1 MRADRSVVVGLA
13 LAIAACDHGGS
24 RAPCPSGAWRD
35 ESREHAIE
43 ARLAS
48 VAEGRVLLDA
58 QRDRVA
64 RVCFTSASSA
74 SVVTHDRVVILA
86 QGLEEGEAAARL
98 GHLLVHLRDGLPI
111 DAVSPGLAAESC
123 DAAVG
128 RALALEAH
136 AYVVEIA
143 LQDELGV
150 HPQTL
155 AFEFGDAV
163 RAASGD
169 SREGIVLAYLRDH
182 PTGGQGIDGLAEA
195 YRARC
200 R

>member
-1 MRADRSVVVGLA
+1 MRAEAA
-13 LAIAACDHGGS
+13 LAFAFAVAACGTGGA
-24 RAPCPSGAWRD
+24 RPPCPSGTWPD
-35 ESREHAIE
+35 EARERAIE

-48 VAEGRVLLDA
+48 VAEGRTLLDA
-58 QRDRVA
+58 QQDRVA
-64 RVCFTSASSA
+64 RVCFASASSA

-86 QGLEEGEAAARL
+86 QGLEEAEAAARL

-111 DAVSPGLAAESC
+111 DAVSASLAPAAC
-123 DAAVG
+123 DAAVD
-128 RALALEAH
+128 RALALEAR
-136 AYVVEIA
+136 AYVAEVA
-143 LQDELGV
+143 LQDELGA
-150 HPQTL
+150 HPRML
-155 AFEFGDAV
+155 AFEFGDAL

-169 SREGIVLAYLRDH
+169 AREGIVLAYLREH